1 MQVTMPY
8 ICPTAMRKNLSYTRD
23 YILIANFIGEDG
35 MEKQKNKANIAR
47 EELSLSYLPGMAL
60 IPFVILAVLN
70 FKLYRKIKVQPDTFI
85 SNI

>member
-1 MQVTMPY
+1 
-8 ICPTAMRKNLSYTRD
+8 MRKNLSYTRD
-23 YILIANFIGEDG
+23 YILIANFIGDDG
-35 MEKQKNKANIAR
+35 TQKHRNKANKANKAW

-70 FKLYRKIKVQPDTFI
+70 FKLYRKIKVQLDTDTFI

>member
-1 MQVTMPY
+1 MPY

-23 YILIANFIGEDG
+23 YILIANFIGDNG
-35 MEKQKNKANIAR
+35 TEKHRNKANKAR

-70 FKLYRKIKVQPDTFI
+70 FKLYRKIKVQLDTFI